1 MSGTNKRPV
10 IPSLGLPTPLPLS
23 CPHPLPSLPHSH
35 QQSLAARIRYVGYSN
50 EKQLGAIMALVD
62 RDLSEP
68 YSIFTYRYF
77 LCGWPD
83 LCILAYID
91 DEDNPAAAADSG
103 DDNNKNKAG
112 EGDGWHGTL
121 VGVIVGK
128 ADNEGSTD
136 PKGLCGY
143 IAMLA
148 VETSYR
154 RAGIGA

>member
-1 MSGTNKRPV
+1 
-10 IPSLGLPTPLPLS
+10 
-23 CPHPLPSLPHSH
+23 
-35 QQSLAARIRYVGYSN
+35 
-50 EKQLGAIMALVD
+50 MALVD

-91 DEDNPAAAADSG
+91 DNNDSAGAAENQLDSNKTKFGGG
-103 DDNNKNKAG
+103 DD
-112 EGDGWHGTL
+112 WHGTL

-154 RAGIGA
+154 RAGIGM

>member
-1 MSGTNKRPV
+1 M
-10 IPSLGLPTPLPLS
+10 
-23 CPHPLPSLPHSH
+23 
-35 QQSLAARIRYVGYSN
+35 GYSS

-77 LCGWPD
+77 LSGWPD

-91 DEDNPAAAADSG
+91 DDENPAGAADDTKS
-103 DDNNKNKAG
+103 KAG
-112 EGDGWHGTL
+112 EGDDWHGTL

-136 PKGLCGY
+136 PKSLCGY

>member
-1 MSGTNKRPV
+1 
-10 IPSLGLPTPLPLS
+10 
-23 CPHPLPSLPHSH
+23 
-35 QQSLAARIRYVGYSN
+35 
-50 EKQLGAIMALVD
+50 MALVD

-91 DEDNPAAAADSG
+91 DDDNLAAAADSG
-103 DDNNKNKAG
+103 DDSNNKNKAG
-112 EGDGWHGTL
+112 EGDDWHGTL

-154 RAGIGA
+154 RAGIGAYERYLFCVDYVVQRLLVMRLSVVVMSMWIPTDCACSEGSRLEDVNR

>member
-1 MSGTNKRPV
+1 
-10 IPSLGLPTPLPLS
+10 
-23 CPHPLPSLPHSH
+23 
-35 QQSLAARIRYVGYSN
+35 VGYSS

-103 DDNNKNKAG
+103 DDNNVIKAG
-112 EGDGWHGTL
+112 EGDDWHGTL

-154 RAGIGA
+154 RAGIGAYYVFHFVMCVLVSLPAMYCKRGGHISLKSL